1 MAKTHPVQKLLTLA
15 GKFVTEQQGTW
26 DHEAWEGLLAEAA
39 QTGMDMGDEAKRNLG
54 NILEGSK
61 YFYHNLPEKAPRKP
75 RAKNKK
81 DA

>member
-15 GKFVTEQQGTW
+15 GKFVAEQQGDW
-26 DHEAWEGLLAEAA
+26 DHEAWERLLAEAA
-39 QTGMDMGDEAKRNLG
+39 QSGMNMDDEAKRNLG

-61 YFYHNLPEKAPRKP
+61 YFYHKLPAKAPRKP
-75 RAKNKK
+75 RAKAKK